1 MEDGWWSPEDT
12 FVYYKRNLQR
22 LIKLIGEA
30 RFDSILRP
38 GQHSLKHANNIE
50 KILKFADVHFEPL
63 LNTTANR

>member
-1 MEDGWWSPEDT
+1 M
-12 FVYYKRNLQR
+12 YYKHNLQR

-63 LNTTANR
+63 LNSTANR

>member
-1 MEDGWWSPEDT
+1 M
-12 FVYYKRNLQR
+12 YYKHNLQR